1 MSDKLT
7 HLLPCPFCGC
17 TKVPKR
23 QGNGIG
29 DYWLECFDCGASTR
43 LREDG
48 AGMEKDWNRRA
59 SPAPAIPMPA
69 LNDAMRAVLTNENCV
84 YGTPEELYAALVKA
98 APAIPADDPVGVP
111 RALLASL
118 VDDVEEY
125 AGRHSFREREQ
136 EVRAREIARA
146 RVILAAPAISESEDT
161 KLLDFIAAESVD
173 LVSFAI
179 PYEDDA
185 DIGWRVLQH
194 HIGEAE
200 PRVIGEVFKDD
211 PRAAIRAA
219 RKGEK
224 S

>member
-48 AGMEKDWNRRA
+48 AGMEKDWNRRP
-59 SPAPAIPMPA
+59 SPAPAIPMPP

-84 YGTPEELYAALVKA
+84 YGTPDELYAALVMA
-98 APAIPADDPVGVP
+98 A
-111 RALLASL
+111 L
-118 VDDVEEY
+118 
-125 AGRHSFREREQ
+125 
-136 EVRAREIARA
+136 
-146 RVILAAPAISESEDT
+146 AISESEDT
-161 KLLDFIAAESVD
+161 KRLDFIAAESVD

>member
-1 MSDKLT
+1 MIDKLSDEQIEAAKAAGFSWHPIWECLVVRHSNGAWSEVSDKLARFAA
-7 HLLPCPFCGC
+7 LL
-17 TKVPKR
+17 
-23 QGNGIG
+23 
-29 DYWLECFDCGASTR
+29 A
-43 LREDG
+43 
-48 AGMEKDWNRRA
+48 A
-59 SPAPAIPMPA
+59 SPAPAIPMPP

-84 YGTPEELYAALVKA
+84 YGTPDELYAALVM
-98 APAIPADDPVGVP
+98 
-111 RALLASL
+111 
-118 VDDVEEY
+118 
-125 AGRHSFREREQ
+125 
-136 EVRAREIARA
+136 
-146 RVILAAPAISESEDT
+146 AAPAISESEDT

>member
-7 HLLPCPFCGC
+7 QLLPCPFCGC

-59 SPAPAIPMPA
+59 SPAPAIPMPP
-69 LNDAMRAVLTNENCV
+69 LNDAMRAVLTNENCI
-84 YGTPEELYAALVKA
+84 YGTPDELYAALVM
-98 APAIPADDPVGVP
+98 
-111 RALLASL
+111 
-118 VDDVEEY
+118 
-125 AGRHSFREREQ
+125 
-136 EVRAREIARA
+136 
-146 RVILAAPAISESEDT
+146 AAPAISESEDAIQAVRVVLEQNAVYFARST
-161 KLLDFIAAESVD
+161 IEEIVD
-173 LVSFAI
+173 
-179 PYEDDA
+179 
-185 DIGWRVLQH
+185 
-194 HIGEAE
+194 
-200 PRVIGEVFKDD
+200 
-211 PRAAIRAA
+211 AA

>member
-48 AGMEKDWNRRA
+48 AGMEKDWNRRP
-59 SPAPAIPMPA
+59 SPAPAITMPT
-69 LNDAMRAVLTNENCV
+69 LNDAMRAVLANEHCV
-84 YGTPEELYAALVKA
+84 YGTPDELYAALVKA
-98 APAIPADDPVGVP
+98 APAI
-111 RALLASL
+111 
-118 VDDVEEY
+118 
-125 AGRHSFREREQ
+125 
-136 EVRAREIARA
+136 
-146 RVILAAPAISESEDT
+146 SESEDAAPDFASPLT
-161 KLLDFIAAESVD
+161 PFGMLVRALRIVTGTLLGDMAKEMEIGSAHLSAMEFGKKPVTNQHLAAIAGFFHSRGLRDTAPI
-173 LVSFAI
+173 L
-179 PYEDDA
+179 
-185 DIGWRVLQH
+185 
-194 HIGEAE
+194 
-200 PRVIGEVFKDD
+200 
-211 PRAAIRAA
+211 RAALDAA

>member
-1 MSDKLT
+1 MSDKLP

-59 SPAPAIPMPA
+59 SPAPAITMPP
-69 LNDAMRAVLTNENCV
+69 LNDAMRAVLTNENCI
-84 YGTPEELYAALVKA
+84 YGTPDELYAALVKA
-98 APAIPADDPVGVP
+98 APAI
-111 RALLASL
+111 
-118 VDDVEEY
+118 
-125 AGRHSFREREQ
+125 
-136 EVRAREIARA
+136 
-146 RVILAAPAISESEDT
+146 SESEDAIQAVRVVLEQNAVYFARST
-161 KLLDFIAAESVD
+161 IEEIVD
-173 LVSFAI
+173 
-179 PYEDDA
+179 
-185 DIGWRVLQH
+185 
-194 HIGEAE
+194 
-200 PRVIGEVFKDD
+200 
-211 PRAAIRAA
+211 AA

>member
-59 SPAPAIPMPA
+59 SPAPAIPMPP

-84 YGTPEELYAALVKA
+84 YGTPDELYAALVM
-98 APAIPADDPVGVP
+98 
-111 RALLASL
+111 
-118 VDDVEEY
+118 
-125 AGRHSFREREQ
+125 
-136 EVRAREIARA
+136 
-146 RVILAAPAISESEDT
+146 AAPAISESEDSA
-161 KLLDFIAAESVD
+161 DD
-173 LVSFAI
+173 AI
-179 PYEDDA
+179 PWNRVMSIGLKHGMHWNHPTGWTIQFDDA
-185 DIGWRVLQH
+185 LHKFANEIAR
-194 HIGEAE
+194 EA
-200 PRVIGEVFKDD
+200 ID
-211 PRAAIRAA
+211 AA